1 MIHEKLVKSIR
12 YSCFRRVHI
21 RFIYSS
27 KFDLA
32 AKSFVTNSIGVGRW
46 GGGGGGGGVG
56 RGDPNKYIKRMI
68 HEKLV
73 KSIRYSC
80 FRRVHIRFIY
90 SSKFDLAAK
99 SFVTNSIGVGRWG
112 GGRGGG
118 ATYPLPPNNQPIFSF
133 NFYMK
138 KEKITTVPS

>member
-1 MIHEKLVKSIR
+1 M
-12 YSCFRRVHI
+12 
-21 RFIYSS
+21 
-27 KFDLA
+27 
-32 AKSFVTNSIGVGRW
+32 
-46 GGGGGGGGVG
+46 GGGGGGGVG

-112 GGRGGG
+112 GGVGGG
-118 ATYPLPPNNQPIFSF
+118 QHTLCPQIINPSF
-133 NFYMK
+133 
-138 KEKITTVPS
+138 PSISI